1 MSWPQGHP
9 EDISPSPGQR
19 GMLCFTSTPGT
30 QVPRSTL
37 YTEAGSQVVL
47 PVRLQVSPDDVS
59 AGSKLK
65 DAKWSLCP
73 FCSALR
79 TACRSFFLHPFFLCL
94 PSDLLPAVFSSPP
107 VSLSSP
113 WEWGNWFPKKL
124 DSCGFVPTIL
134 SSEVP
139 LSLSLSCGAG
149 WGGLEVGER
158 AEERINIPAVLWTE
172 CACPPQSIQ

>member
-1 MSWPQGHP
+1 MCRQRKDGEGTRGRCPPLSWPQGHP
-9 EDISPSPGQR
+9 EDTPPSSGQR

-37 YTEAGSQVVL
+37 YAEAGSQVAL

-59 AGSKLK
+59 VGSKLK

-94 PSDLLPAVFSSPP
+94 PSDLLPAVFSSP
-107 VSLSSP
+107 
-113 WEWGNWFPKKL
+113 WFP
-124 DSCGFVPTIL
+124 
-134 SSEVP
+134 
-139 LSLSLSCGAG
+139 SLVLGS
-149 WGGLEVGER
+149 GETGSPR
-158 AEERINIPAVLWTE
+158 NGTPVALCLPFFLLRFL
-172 CACPPQSIQ
+172 